1 MTDYSNMSDFEINK
15 AVAEE
20 LFKERLSLIVKR
32 DVPSRPAVTV
42 FADIGNG
49 EIVSITCADYC
60 NNPANA
66 WTIIVKHGISLTHD
80 YGEWESEAC
89 LDLPIGAHGTDELC
103 SVGGIDKNPLRAAM
117 IAFLLLKESEKCSS

>member
-1 MTDYSNMSDFEINK
+1 MTDYSKMDDVVINHL
-15 AVAEE
+15 V
-20 LFKERLSLIVKR
+20 
-32 DVPSRPAVTV
+32 
-42 FADIGNG
+42 DIATKHQPGDGN
-49 EIVSITCADYC
+49 SKDYC
-60 NNPANA
+60 NNPADA
-66 WTIIVKHGISLTHD
+66 WPIIVKHGISLTHD